1 MASYRRQAAHY
12 WRLIGLQVLSVVI
25 VWSVGTLVISE
36 SNATVE
42 TVPISSLVLGV
53 LIGTVVA
60 SVSYVEKIETIYNR
74 VPSVL
79 IGLLAGIG
87 TYAVLR
93 LATAEFF
100 AGIAFGFGAGI
111 LVTMVV
117 GEISIRV

>member
-1 MASYRRQAAHY
+1 M
-12 WRLIGLQVLSVVI
+12 
-25 VWSVGTLVISE
+25 GTLVISE